1 MKVGPGCDHCYAELG
16 NNRYYKGRHWG
27 AQGPRRDVGNW
38 RAKINEA
45 KRAAIA
51 DGHKKRVF
59 VASLADIFEKPM
71 PMESAQAVPL
81 DITTGDRRKELFEVI
96 DNTPECTFLLLTK
109 RPQNINKYMPDH
121 WKDSCPSNV
130 WFGCTVVNQAEADR
144 DIPHLLQSP
153 GFGNKF
159 LSIEPMLEPINL
171 DAIWIDCP
179 TCNGDMTG
187 CINEFGGMSC
197 THCLLSAYQGKVSGI
212 SWCIVGGESGHNLRP
227 MRPEWVTSIMNQCK
241 EARVPFFFKQW
252 GAWKPMQYEAES
264 GTIYRMIKNPDQHD
278 GTWIDGKTYQD
289 YPQSM
294 TSPIQKSKV
303 E

>member
-1 MKVGPGCDHCYAELG
+1 MKVGPGCDHCYAEVG

-59 VASLADIFEKPM
+59 IASLADIFEKPM
-71 PMESAQAVPL
+71 PMESAQGVAL
-81 DITTGDRRKELFEVI
+81 DITTADIRKEVFEVI

-109 RPQNINKYMPDH
+109 RPQNIAKYVPDH
-121 WKDSCPSNV
+121 WKLACPSNV

-144 DIPHLLQSP
+144 DIPYLLQSP

-159 LSIEPMLEPINL
+159 LSIEPMLEEIDISKYFLQECPL
-171 DAIWIDCP
+171 CQSYHHCDCGTWWYGGTPSWI
-179 TCNGDMTG
+179 
-187 CINEFGGMSC
+187 
-197 THCLLSAYQGKVSGI
+197 
-212 SWCIVGGESGHNLRP
+212 IVGGESGHGARP
-227 MRPEWVTSIMNQCK
+227 MQVEWIDSIKQQCK
-241 EARVPFFFKQW
+241 EANVPFFFKQW
-252 GAWKPMQYEAES
+252 GAWIPMAYETYLS
-264 GTIYRMIKNPDQHD
+264 IRHQMVKNPSQHD

-294 TSPIQKSKV
+294 TSPITKIQ
-303 E
+303 